1 VAIITHN
8 KANNGRNGTKTMK
21 QLKATINRLNKLHFK
36 SKKDYIK
43 VVLNKNYIEFYSQ
56 NWLFMKIKASK
67 INKVDITPLFNNF

>member
-1 VAIITHN
+1 
-8 KANNGRNGTKTMK
+8 MK

-56 NWLFMKIKASK
+56 KWLFMKIKASK

>member
-1 VAIITHN
+1 VAIIRHN
-8 KANNGRNGTKTMK
+8 TANNGRTGTKTMK

-43 VVLNKNYIEFYSQ
+43 VVLNKNYVEFYSQ
-56 NWLFMKIKASK
+56 KWLFMKIKASK